1 MVWIEASRGGRIR
14 GVVFDVNAEQQQ
26 ILRLTNPE
34 LKKTFGA
41 PFAQDDSQSF
51 WVVAAFELLS
61 STEGVP

>member
-1 MVWIEASRGGRIR
+1 M
-14 GVVFDVNAEQQQ
+14 FDVNAEQQQ